1 MIELQ
6 RLSGARPGEICQMR
20 TCDLDTSGR
29 VWVYTPGSHKSEHHD
44 RQRHIYFGPQAQSI
58 LRPWLKTDLAAY
70 LFSPREA
77 MEVRW
82 AEQRRNRKTKV
93 QPSQQCRRAQKP
105 EKRPGDCYTTDSY
118 RMAITKGC
126 DKAGV
131 PHWHPHQLRHNA
143 GTRLRKEFGVDIA
156 RIILGHTS
164 PIVSEIYAELDKEK
178 ALAVVGKIG

>member
-1 MIELQ
+1 M
-6 RLSGARPGEICQMR
+6 RPGELVVMR
-20 TCDLDTSGR
+20 GIDLDTSGK
-29 VWVYTPGSHKSEHHD
+29 VWLYRPGSDRGPHGKHKTAWRGHGKVVCV
-44 RQRHIYFGPQAQSI
+44 GP
-58 LRPWLKTDLAAY
+58 RGREVVRKYLKTDLYAY

-77 MEVRW
+77 MEERW
-82 AEQRRNRKTKV
+82 AEQRRNRRSKV
-93 QPSQQCRRAQKP
+93 QPSQECRRKQN
-105 EKRPGDCYTTDSY
+105 PGKVLGSCYTTDSY
-118 RMAITKGC
+118 RTAIAKGC

-164 PIVSEIYAELDKEK
+164 PIVTEIYAELDREK